1 MRGRIQT
8 LREAL
13 VGSLA
18 ATVPGRDFGFIA
30 RERGMFSFLGLTEA
44 QVGQLKDRYSIYMTD
59 NSRINVAGLNLDK
72 VDYVSRA
79 IAEVLRG

>member
-13 VGSLA
+13 VDSLSDA
-18 ATVPGRDFGFIA
+18 VPGRDFGFIA

-44 QVGQLKDRYSIYMTD
+44 QVARLKAEDSIYMTD

-79 IAEVLRG
+79 IARVLLR